1 MADKT
6 KAKSL
11 LILSRRPE
19 VPSIGQLTS
28 AADRLGISYKI
39 LDPDQLVVEHTPG
52 AKGHPVCIHLQD
64 GEMLDPSSLL
74 LPRLG
79 SVSDEYSLAVLRGF
93 EAAGFRVINKA
104 DALMHVRNKISAL
117 VELAADGFP
126 VLPVIL
132 MRFPKDIHAAAK
144 KLGGFP
150 VMVKF
155 IRGSQGLGVMKAA
168 DAATA
173 QSIITAF
180 NALGFDVYLERFCP
194 PRRSK
199 DARVLVMGGK
209 VLAAMERVRKNGDYR
224 SNVHTGAKPRAYEPN
239 DEERSVALRAAK
251 KFGLDLCAVDFLRT
265 PEGDY
270 ILEVNASPGLT
281 GISEASKRDIAEDIL
296 RHFCKIK
303 PGSQR

>member
-6 KAKSL
+6 KSL
-11 LILSRRPE
+11 FILSRRPD
-19 VPSIGQLTS
+19 VPSIGQITT
-28 AADRLGISYKI
+28 AAEKLGIAFRV
-39 LDPDQLVVEHTPG
+39 LDPDELVIEHTPG
-52 AKGHPVCIHLQD
+52 GEGHPVRIRLQS
-64 GEMLDPSSLL
+64 GEELSSTSLL

-79 SVSDEYSLAVLRGF
+79 SISDEYSLAVLRGF
-93 EAAGFRVINKA
+93 EAAGFRVVNKA

-209 VLAAMERVRKNGDYR
+209 VLAAMERVRSKGDYR
-224 SNVHTGAKPRAYEPN
+224 ANVHNGAIPRAYEPSD
-239 DEERSVALRAAK
+239 DESDIALRAAK

-265 PEGDY
+265 LEGDF

-296 RHFCKIK
+296 RHFFKIK
-303 PGSQR
+303 TS